1 MKARVGLVGIC
12 ARDDRVMGTAMNDRQ
27 VSLWRQ
33 LAALSSVGITMAAS
47 IAIGAAI
54 GIALD
59 RWFHTSPWLTILF
72 FLLGVAAGFATLFK
86 DLRRWGQ

>member
-1 MKARVGLVGIC
+1 MRRKGEAGFPGRTMK
-12 ARDDRVMGTAMNDRQ
+12 DDQ

-33 LAALSSVGITMAAS
+33 LAGLSSVGITFAAA

-59 RWFHTSPWLTILF
+59 RWLGTSPWLTILF
-72 FLLGVAAGFATLFK
+72 FLFGVAGGFVNLLK
-86 DLRRWGQ
+86 DLKRWG